1 MQEQQQEGE
10 QSPKIQSPGG
20 SSQLNKTRDSKQS
33 DGNQTGAAK
42 EYVNQLME
50 KAESASKVA
59 TADDIRPVGEL
70 QCILNAL
77 TPAKDVGATLEDEY
91 VIKIRTLSQDV
102 QVFSSK
108 AVPDPSGKLKFDFQS
123 A

>member
-59 TADDIRPVGEL
+59 TADDKRPVGEL

-108 AVPDPSGKLKFDFQS
+108 AVPDP
-123 A
+123 